1 MLFAGG
7 REQRY
12 KPSISPW
19 GAQVSHHLSRGTR
32 ILSSPKRYLPC
43 LVGLWGVVCLL
54 VGPGPA
60 WARQAR
66 SAPRRA
72 VGKVVYPKLVKFVQA
87 PYPEAAR
94 KVGKQGVVMLFVTV
108 SVTGKVTLVS
118 VARSLS
124 PLLDAAAV
132 KAAGQFVYKPATVD
146 GTAVGARIKV
156 AYSFRL
162 RTRPAPRPA
171 HRRAAPPTLRLR
183 PRVRPVRKRPSV
195 RSVPGARLGGRVRQK
210 GTRTGL
216 EDAEVLA
223 YAKSDVK
230 SGVKGGRGRL
240 AGKTFTGKTGRFALG
255 LLPPG
260 RYLVEVRAAGF
271 RRFKVVENLAPG
283 ARLTVTYYVER
294 TSYGAYETVVTSKKE
309 RREVT
314 QYQLSLPEIQMI
326 PGTQGDALK
335 AIQNM
340 PGVAR
345 APFGLGLLLVRGSA
359 PEDTRVFM
367 EGHEIPILYHF
378 FGITSVFNSDLLRSI
393 KFVPGNFSVQ
403 YGRAIGGVIDV
414 FARKGKTDGWHG
426 YLDVDI
432 WDVGALVEGP
442 VGKGSMALSL
452 RRSHIDSV
460 LALVGGVEVSPAYYD
475 YQAMFDHPLWGGHL
489 KVLAFGS
496 DDRMRIFDRESD
508 EWRTIYVTLFQ
519 KTLVLWGRRWGNH
532 ELRASLAGGYRRTE
546 VGTDFK
552 QIQQFGEVGWRL
564 HYSHRVSSSLKVSTG
579 LHGTVTLGKADLRSY
594 SGADSEDL
602 SIQGLVVN
610 QAVYTEASWKPFKRL
625 TLIPGLRL
633 DFYSIQDIGL
643 VAFDPRLTVRF
654 DVIKRKLSLLAAVGL
669 FHQDPQISQFIP
681 EVGGNPGISHERSL
695 HTSGGLNWRVRPS
708 LSVEATGFYK
718 QIWALVVPTDD
729 LVYRDGAVETE
740 HQANVGLG
748 RVYGG
753 ELLVKKRADGDCP
766 RFLKM
771 EKCFGWIS
779 YTLMRSERK
788 NPADPWR
795 LFDFDQTHI
804 LTAVISG
811 MWKYGWQVGLRFRLV
826 SGNPTTAY
834 RGGIFAADS
843 NSYIPVFG
851 EPNGDRLPLFHQLDL
866 RVDKKWVFKNWI
878 LSLYLDIQN
887 VYNYQATEFVLW
899 NFNYTQ
905 STTLNGLPIIPSL
918 GIKGAF

>member
-1 MLFAGG
+1 MMSCKM
-7 REQRY
+7 RN
-12 KPSISPW
+12 
-19 GAQVSHHLSRGTR
+19 
-32 ILSSPKRYLPC
+32 LPGIF
-43 LVGLWGVVCLL
+43 GLWLLLCLTAFSGS
-54 VGPGPA
+54 V

-66 SAPRRA
+66 PAPRRA
-72 VGKVVYPKLVKFVQA
+72 LGKVVYPKLVKFVQA

-94 KVGKQGVVMLFVTV
+94 KAGKQGVVLLFVTV
-108 SVTGKVTLVS
+108 SVGGKVTLVS

-146 GTAVGARIKV
+146 GKPVGARIKV
-156 AYSFRL
+156 AYTFRL
-162 RTRPAPRPA
+162 RARPAPRPA
-171 HRRAAPPTLRLR
+171 HRRAAPPTPRPR

-195 RSVPGARLGGRVRQK
+195 RTVPGARLGGRVRQK

-223 YAKSDVK
+223 YVR

-255 LLPPG
+255 LLPAG

-283 ARLTVTYYVER
+283 ARLTVAYYVER

-335 AIQNM
+335 ALQNM

-345 APFGLGLLLVRGSA
+345 APFGIGLLLVRGSA

-414 FARKGKTDGWHG
+414 FARKGKRDGWHG

-460 LALVGGVEVSPAYYD
+460 LALVPGVEVSPAYYD
-475 YQAMFDHPLWGGHL
+475 YQAMVDHPLWGGHL

-519 KTLVLWGRRWGNH
+519 KTLVLWGRRWGKH
-532 ELRASLAGGYRRTE
+532 ELRASVAGGYRRTE

-552 QIQQFGEVGWRL
+552 QIQQFGDVGWRL
-564 HYSHRVSSSLKVSTG
+564 HYGYRVSSSLRVSTG
-579 LHGTVTLGKADLRSY
+579 LHGTVTVGSAELRGY
-594 SGADSEDL
+594 SGTGGEDL
-602 SIQGLVVN
+602 SIKGLVVN
-610 QAVYTEASWKPFKRL
+610 QAVYAEASWKPFPRL

-633 DFYSIQDIGL
+633 DYYSIQNIGL
-643 VAFDPRLTVRF
+643 TAFDPRLTVRL
-654 DVIKRKLSLLAAVGL
+654 DVIRRKLSILAAVGL

-681 EVGGNPGISHERSL
+681 EVGGNPNISHERSL
-695 HTSGGLNWRVRPS
+695 HTSLGLNWRVRPS
-708 LSVEATGFYK
+708 LTVEATGFYK
-718 QIWALVVPTDD
+718 QIWALVVDTNKE
-729 LVYRDGAVETE
+729 VWRDSAVETE
-740 HQANVGLG
+740 YQANVGRG

-766 RFLKM
+766 RFLKL

-788 NPADPWR
+788 DPRDPWR

-804 LTAVISG
+804 LTVVLSG
-811 MWKYGWQVGLRFRLV
+811 LWKYGWQVGIRFRLV

-866 RVDKKWVFKNWI
+866 RIDKKWVFKNWI

-899 NFNYTQ
+899 NFNYTR